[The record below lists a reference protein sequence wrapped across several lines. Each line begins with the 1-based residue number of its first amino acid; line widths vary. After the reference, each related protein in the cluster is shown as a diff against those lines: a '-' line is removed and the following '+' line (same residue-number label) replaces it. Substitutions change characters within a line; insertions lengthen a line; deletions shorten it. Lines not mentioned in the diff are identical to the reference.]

1 MTTQKTTLE
10 QFHEFVNAQ
19 ATKNPERPIDNS
31 GGWTSCAVGDFVR
44 EHLAE
49 CPEDLNLVCYVA
61 ESVFGYDTPLFYLM
75 GRGDADFSTYQEL
88 SEVLEEYGVENHDHS

>member
-1 MTTQKTTLE
+1 MTTQKATLE

-49 CPEDLNLVCYVA
+49 CPEDLNLNYVA
-61 ESVFGYDTPLFYLM
+61 ESVFGYDTSLFYLM
-75 GRGDADFSTYQEL
+75 NRGDADFFTYQEL
-88 SEVLEEYGVENHDHS
+88 SQVLEEYGVENNELT

>member
-1 MTTQKTTLE
+1 MTTQKATLE

-44 EHLAE
+44 EHMNKSST
-49 CPEDLNLVCYVA
+49 DLNLQWIA
-61 ESVFGYDTPLFYLM
+61 EDLFGYDTDLWFFM
-75 GRGDADFSTYQEL
+75 NQGDADFSTYQEL